1 MTDKQPIF
9 TVSRSGPRCWE
20 IMQGDKVSARVYSWS
35 RDDQEAKKELEALAA
50 RFLDMSSLLKQV
62 RFTIGLNLIDL
73 RLKAMY
79 HLIRFSCWIG
89 GVGGVDLLDG
99 DKKMS
104 EINVQEKP

>member
-1 MTDKQPIF
+1 MKKKQPLF
-9 TVSRSGPRCWE
+9 TVSRSGIRCWE
-20 IMQGDKVSARVYSWS
+20 IMQGEMVVARIYSWKK
-35 RDDQEAKKELEALAA
+35 DHEEAKQELEGLAA
-50 RFLDMSSLLKQV
+50 RFLDMQGLLNEV
-62 RFTIGLNLIDL
+62 TFTISLNLVNI

-79 HLIRFSCWIG
+79 HLIRFACWIG

>member
-1 MTDKQPIF
+1 MTNEEQFTIERVSLRFWDVKQGQYQ
-9 TVSRSGPRCWE
+9 V
-20 IMQGDKVSARVYSWS
+20 ARIYSWKK
-35 RDDQEAKKELEALAA
+35 DDEEAKKELEALAA
-50 RFLDMSSLLKQV
+50 RFLDMPSLLKQV
-62 RFTIGLNLIDL
+62 RFTISINLVDI

-79 HLIRFSCWIG
+79 HMIRFACWIG